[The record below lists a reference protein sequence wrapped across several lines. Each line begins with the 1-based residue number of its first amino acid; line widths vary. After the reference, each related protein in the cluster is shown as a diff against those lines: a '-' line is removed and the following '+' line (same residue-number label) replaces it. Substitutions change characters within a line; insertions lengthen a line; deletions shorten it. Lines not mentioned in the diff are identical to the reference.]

1 MSRISGCLWLGVA
14 LVLALVA
21 GGAAFITLQ
30 RASVA
35 PAGQTLS
42 ATTSVVV
49 AAHPVA
55 IGSLLSEADLTV
67 QSLPAGA
74 LPMGT
79 MAAIGEAAG
88 QVSTV
93 PLNTGEMVLANHLT
107 KPDITALNAAFTLPE
122 GKVAVT
128 LASEDLLSDV
138 SMVQSGDHVN
148 VMYSLKIKRQV
159 QNSSAGGSAS
169 GYDQQSEERQYTF
182 GTLQNVTVVSVM
194 RSALKE
200 EVQASSATGDA
211 KQAQAQAQPVGAAR
225 AYILALDPQDAL
237 VLKYLKDAGA
247 AMDLALRNVTD
258 ETDHVAKPVDVKYVV
273 DRYQLP
279 VCQAD
284 TCNLPVR

>member
-67 QSLPAGA
+67 QSLPTGA

-79 MAAIGEAAG
+79 MAAVGEAAG

-93 PLNTGEMVLANHLT
+93 PLNTGEMVLADHLT

-128 LASEDLLSDV
+128 LASDDLLSDV
-138 SMVQSGDHVN
+138 SMVQAADHVN
-148 VMYSLKIKRQV
+148 VMYSLKVKRQV
-159 QNSSAGGSAS
+159 QNSNAGGSGGS
-169 GYDQQSEERQYTF
+169 EEESEERQYTF

-194 RSALKE
+194 RTAVKE
-200 EVQASSATGDA
+200 DAQASTGDA
-211 KQAQAQAQPVGAAR
+211 KEAKAQPLGAAR

-258 ETDHVAKPVDVKYVV
+258 ETDHVVKPVDIKYVV